1 MNEYTVTKQIGG
13 KEITLKS
20 GLFAK
25 QANGAVR
32 CSIGNTEVI
41 GVATMGK
48 ENTEQDFFPLSVHYT
63 EKFYASGKIPGG
75 YFKREGKP
83 TASEV
88 LVSRMIDRPLRPMFQ
103 QGFRTEIQ
111 IIPTVLSMDL
121 KNPADIAGMNSASAA
136 LTVSDIPFSSPVAS
150 VRVCKKD
157 NSIIINP
164 TYEEM
169 KDKKLEIIVS
179 GTDNAI
185 TMIEGHAHEVSEEE
199 MLNAIDQGHAAI
211 KEIVA
216 LQKELRAKCGK
227 DKKEVAVFSFDKTL
241 KEKIINAY
249 KDKITA
255 ALQIT
260 DKQSREE
267 KIAALYT
274 EAETNF
280 GADLE
285 ENLQKQ
291 IKDIIHEEIEKKVV
305 RDFILNKDQR
315 TDGRSMDEIRPLSSQ
330 VDVLK
335 MVHGSALF
343 TRGQTQA
350 LAVSTLGSGSDQLM
364 VDEAAGEREKPF
376 FLHYNFPPYSVGECG
391 RIGATG
397 RREIGHGML
406 AEKSLQPMIPD
417 DFPYTIRTVS
427 EIMES
432 NGSSSMAT
440 ICASTMSLMAAGVPL
455 KNPVAGIAMGL
466 IIENK
471 KYKILT
477 DIQGME
483 DHLGDMDFK
492 VAGTAKGITGFQ
504 LDIKVEGIN
513 REIMAQA
520 LEQAK
525 TARMQI
531 LENMGKAISEP
542 RKEMNPNIPRLETI
556 SIPEEKVKI
565 LIGPSG
571 KTIKSIVA
579 ETGSKI
585 DIADNGEVNIF
596 AQDQAALQ
604 NTIKIIESHV
614 GVPRLNKVYDGVV
627 KKIMPFGAFIE
638 IMPHTDG
645 LCHISQIANERVN
658 NVSDYLKE
666 GDKVKAKVI
675 KIDNNGKI
683 SLTCKNLPPV
693 SQ

>member
-1 MNEYTVTKQIGG
+1 
-13 KEITLKS
+13 
-20 GLFAK
+20 
-25 QANGAVR
+25 
-32 CSIGNTEVI
+32 
-41 GVATMGK
+41 
-48 ENTEQDFFPLSVHYT
+48 
-63 EKFYASGKIPGG
+63 
-75 YFKREGKP
+75 
-83 TASEV
+83 
-88 LVSRMIDRPLRPMFQ
+88 
-103 QGFRTEIQ
+103 
-111 IIPTVLSMDL
+111 
-121 KNPADIAGMNSASAA
+121 
-136 LTVSDIPFSSPVAS
+136 
-150 VRVCKKD
+150 
-157 NSIIINP
+157 
-164 TYEEM
+164 
-169 KDKKLEIIVS
+169 
-179 GTDNAI
+179 
-185 TMIEGHAHEVSEEE
+185 
-199 MLNAIDQGHAAI
+199 
-211 KEIVA
+211 
-216 LQKELRAKCGK
+216 
-227 DKKEVAVFSFDKTL
+227 
-241 KEKIINAY
+241 
-249 KDKITA
+249 
-255 ALQIT
+255 
-260 DKQSREE
+260 
-267 KIAALYT
+267 
-274 EAETNF
+274 
-280 GADLE
+280 
-285 ENLQKQ
+285 
-291 IKDIIHEEIEKKVV
+291 
-305 RDFILNKDQR
+305 
-315 TDGRSMDEIRPLSSQ
+315 
-330 VDVLK
+330 
-335 MVHGSALF
+335 
-343 TRGQTQA
+343 
-350 LAVSTLGSGSDQLM
+350 
-364 VDEAAGEREKPF
+364 
-376 FLHYNFPPYSVGECG
+376 
-391 RIGATG
+391 G

-466 IIENK
+466 IIEDK